1 MVEDG
6 KEGCFGRLV
15 LVFIQLLQVGLE
27 AKQLFAQNSTTPYQ
41 SLQTL
46 QRIFLACIRILLLVE
61 QLESIVV
68 LGLVILEQ
76 VFLQPHLNLSLV
88 YTLQL
93 QFIIEDQHFEIP
105 FIDLE

>member
-1 MVEDG
+1 
-6 KEGCFGRLV
+6 
-15 LVFIQLLQVGLE
+15 
-27 AKQLFAQNSTTPYQ
+27 
-41 SLQTL
+41 
-46 QRIFLACIRILLLVE
+46 VE